1 MKKWFEIF
9 RTGKH
14 KSLNGNEREYTESDL
29 DAIVSSYD
37 PAKNEAPMVVGHP
50 KLNHPAFGW
59 VKELKREGDKLLAY
73 AEQIVPEFAEM
84 VNQGLFKKR
93 SIALNADGTLRHVG
107 FLGAVPPA
115 VKGLADVQFSESD
128 DSESLEFAADSTE
141 ETSDKVDDPT
151 GHKPN
156 ETESV
161 PPAEP
166 KDKPNE
172 TESVPPAKVDDR
184 SSTEDT
190 QTSTGNEQV
199 IAALRS
205 ELAALKAERA
215 QEHAAAARAEFAD
228 FIDSQMRD
236 GRVVPKLKEPLMKM
250 YDTILSAG
258 MEFAEGSNPVQQLRE
273 VIQSMPKHLLFS
285 ESVPPA
291 NPLANGVKID
301 PTNLT
306 QMAEMAINNS

>member
-1 MKKWFEIF
+1 MSKQERNEQFRQKWFEIF

-14 KSLNGNEREYTESDL
+14 TSLNGTEREYTESDL

-115 VKGLADVQFSESD
+115 VKGLADVEFGDGDTADGESFEFSSIGD
-128 DSESLEFAADSTE
+128 PPPPADAPPPTPPVAEQVDEKKPEQSSTGG
-141 ETSDKVDDPT
+141 DNP
-151 GHKPN
+151 
-156 ETESV
+156 
-161 PPAEP
+161 PPAELSP
-166 KDKPNE
+166 E
-172 TESVPPAKVDDR
+172 EV
-184 SSTEDT
+184 
-190 QTSTGNEQV
+190 
-199 IAALRS
+199 AALKA

-215 QEHAAAARAEFAD
+215 QEQATAARAEFAS
-228 FIDSQMRD
+228 FIDGQMRE

-250 YDTILSAG
+250 YDTILSTG
-258 MEFAEGSNPVQQLRE
+258 TNDGSFVEFAEGANPVQQLRE

-285 ESVPPA
+285 ETPAPA
-291 NPLANGVKID
+291 NDPVKID

>member
-9 RTGKH
+9 RTGTHTALDGKV
-14 KSLNGNEREYTESDL
+14 LTYTESDL

-93 SIALNADGTLRHVG
+93 SIALNKDGTLRHIG
-107 FLGAVPPA
+107 FLGAAPPA

-128 DSESLEFAADSTE
+128 ETESLEFSADKLDDRSSTE
-141 ETSDKVDDPT
+141 DKS
-151 GHKPN
+151 N

-184 SSTEDT
+184 SSTDDT

-250 YDTILSAG
+250 YDTIHSTG

-285 ESVPPA
+285 ETPAPA
-291 NPLANGVKID
+291 NDPVKID

-306 QMAEMAINNS
+306 QMAEMAIHNS

>member
-9 RTGKH
+9 RTGTHTALDGKV
-14 KSLNGNEREYTESDL
+14 LTYTESDL

-115 VKGLADVQFSESD
+115 VKGLADVEFGDGETADGESFEFSSIVDPPQAEGQSQ
-128 DSESLEFAADSTE
+128 E
-141 ETSDKVDDPT
+141 DKPA
-151 GHKPN
+151 N
-156 ETESV
+156 
-161 PPAEP
+161 PPKAEP
-166 KDKPNE
+166 KADDEPVPPSPKGGE
-172 TESVPPAKVDDR
+172 TKASTESHQNPPSGDDR
-184 SSTEDT
+184 LSPEEVS
-190 QTSTGNEQV
+190 
-199 IAALRS
+199 ALKA

-215 QEHAAAARAEFAD
+215 QEQAAAARAEFAS
-228 FIDSQMRD
+228 FIDGQMRE

-250 YDTILSAG
+250 YDTILSTG

-285 ESVPPA
+285 ETPA
-291 NPLANGVKID
+291 PAHDPVKID

>member
-9 RTGKH
+9 RTGTHTALDGKV
-14 KSLNGNEREYTESDL
+14 LTYTESDL

-93 SIALNADGTLRHVG
+93 SIALNKDGTLRHIG
-107 FLGAVPPA
+107 FLGAAPPA

-151 GHKPN
+151 GNKPN

-166 KDKPNE
+166 KEKSNE
-172 TESVPPAKVDDR
+172 TESVPPA
-184 SSTEDT
+184 
-190 QTSTGNEQV
+190 GNEQV

-215 QEHAAAARAEFAD
+215 QEQAANARAEFAD
-228 FIDSQMRD
+228 FVDSQMRD

-250 YDTILSAG
+250 YDTILSTG

-285 ESVPPA
+285 ETPAPA
-291 NPLANGVKID
+291 NDPVKID

-306 QMAEMAINNS
+306 QMAEMAIHNS

>member
-9 RTGKH
+9 RTGTHTALDGKV
-14 KSLNGNEREYTESDL
+14 LTYTESDL

-93 SIALNADGTLRHVG
+93 SIALNKDGTLRHIG
-107 FLGAVPPA
+107 FLGAAAPA

-128 DSESLEFAADSTE
+128 DSESLEFSADSTE

-151 GHKPN
+151 GNKPN

-172 TESVPPAKVDDR
+172 TESVPPA
-184 SSTEDT
+184 
-190 QTSTGNEQV
+190 GNEQV

-250 YDTILSAG
+250 YDTILSTG

-285 ESVPPA
+285 ETPAPA
-291 NPLANGVKID
+291 NDPVKID

>member
-9 RTGKH
+9 RTGTHTALDGKV
-14 KSLNGNEREYTESDL
+14 LTYTESDL

-93 SIALNADGTLRHVG
+93 SIALNKDGTLRHIG
-107 FLGAVPPA
+107 FLGAAAPA

-128 DSESLEFAADSTE
+128 DSESLEFSADSTE

-151 GHKPN
+151 GNKPN

-161 PPAEP
+161 PPA
-166 KDKPNE
+166 
-172 TESVPPAKVDDR
+172 
-184 SSTEDT
+184 
-190 QTSTGNEQV
+190 GNEQV

-250 YDTILSAG
+250 YDTILSTG

-285 ESVPPA
+285 ETPAPA
-291 NPLANGVKID
+291 NDPVKID